1 MVNRQVSDLTL
12 KRNKM
17 KKLLVIILIAVTTAA
32 NAQQFIESGSIEFE
46 VRTNNHRALGDEGMW
61 AEMFKDKIP
70 QFTSTFYEYT
80 FNDNKSIYKF
90 SRYDEKSKL
99 PKGFMMGNVEDEIWY
114 NDYTT
119 GSFANYRFILGDNYL
134 RAGALMNIE
143 WKLTPNE
150 TREIAGFNCRKATGI
165 ILDSVYVFAFYT
177 DEITISGGPMG
188 VNGLPGMILGLT
200 IPRMF
205 TSYIA
210 TKLQVAGVDVRKIV
224 APQKGKKKE
233 YAAIRKDVEK
243 VTKDWG
249 NWGKQALWLMSL

>member
-1 MVNRQVSDLTL
+1 
-12 KRNKM
+12 
-17 KKLLVIILIAVTTAA
+17 LL
-32 NAQQFIESGSIEFE
+32 S
-46 VRTNNHRALGDEGMW
+46 
-61 AEMFKDKIP
+61 
-70 QFTSTFYEYT
+70 
-80 FNDNKSIYKF
+80 
-90 SRYDEKSKL
+90 
-99 PKGFMMGNVEDEIWY
+99 
-114 NDYTT
+114 
-119 GSFANYRFILGDNYL
+119 
-134 RAGALMNIE
+134 GALMNIE

-165 ILDSVYVFAFYT
+165 IFDSVYIFAFYT

-210 TKLQVAGVDVRKIV
+210 TKLQVAGVDVRKII

-243 VTKDWG
+243 ATKDWG